1 MIPPYKLSKLHPRQ
15 RVRKAALLLQEVEGR
30 LRWDGA
36 APAGHPAA
44 GGPAAGDREPVVALT
59 ASAPASMPASEA
71 LAYAVSLA
79 RFLAGDAEL
88 PDAVREAASAFP
100 GTAALDGPAA
110 IRAVNLLRHGLLRE
124 SGQAP
129 ADWDFFDPLSGR
141 PDPLARKVLPGT
153 RAYLEDIRS
162 PFNVGSIFRSSDAF
176 GLEELLLSPGTA
188 DPGHPRAERSA
199 MGSTG
204 LLPWRRADLETLE
217 EAARAG
223 EAVFALELGGE
234 AIDSF
239 DFPERGIVV
248 LGSEELGVSAE
259 ALGLCT
265 AGKVSIPMSGAKG
278 SLNVGVAFG
287 ILLYAWSS
295 HRRP

>member
-15 RVRKAALLLQEVEGR
+15 RVRKAALLFQEVESL
-30 LRWDGA
+30 LRQA
-36 APAGHPAA
+36 EPARA
-44 GGPAAGDREPVVALT
+44 
-59 ASAPASMPASEA
+59 ASA
-71 LAYAVSLA
+71 LVYACSLVS
-79 RFLAGDAEL
+79 FLAGDEEL
-88 PDAVREAASAFP
+88 PVPVREAAAAFP
-100 GTAALDGPAA
+100 AAGALDPAAAL
-110 IRAVNLLRHGLLRE
+110 RSVNSLRHLLLRE

-141 PDPLARKVLPGT
+141 PDPLVRRILPGT

-199 MGSTG
+199 MGATG
-204 LLPWRRADLETLE
+204 LLAWRRADLEALR
-217 EAARAG
+217 EAAGAG

-234 AIDSF
+234 AIGSF

-259 ALGLCT
+259 ALDLCT

-278 SLNVGVAFG
+278 SLNVGVAYG

-295 HRRP
+295 HIRP

>member
-15 RVRKAALLLQEVEGR
+15 RVRKAALLLQEVEGI
-30 LRWDGA
+30 LRRDEVPFGE
-36 APAGHPAA
+36 PAGFS
-44 GGPAAGDREPVVALT
+44 GPAAG
-59 ASAPASMPASEA
+59 A
-71 LAYAVSLA
+71 LAYAISLA
-79 RFLAGDAEL
+79 RFLGGDAEL
-88 PDAVREAASAFP
+88 PEAVRKAASAFP
-100 GTAALDGPAA
+100 RSGDQDVPAA
-110 IRAVNLLRHGLLRE
+110 IRAVNALRHCLLRE

-129 ADWDFFDPLSGR
+129 ADWDFFDPRSGR
-141 PDPLARKVLPGT
+141 PDPSARKVLSGT

-199 MGSTG
+199 MGATG
-204 LLPWRRADLETLE
+204 LLAWRKAGLEALE

-234 AIDSF
+234 AIGSF

-248 LGSEELGVSAE
+248 VGSEELGVSIE

-265 AGKVSIPMSGAKG
+265 AGRVSIPMSGAKG

-295 HRRP
+295 QLRP

>member
-15 RVRKAALLLQEVEGR
+15 RVRKAALLLQEVEGI
-30 LRWDGA
+30 LRRDEA
-36 APAGHPAA
+36 VPAVP
-44 GGPAAGDREPVVALT
+44 
-59 ASAPASMPASEA
+59 APASMQASGA
-71 LAYAVSLA
+71 LAYAITLA

-88 PDAVREAASAFP
+88 PAAVREAATAFP
-100 GTAALDGPAA
+100 GSCPDASAA
-110 IRAVNLLRHGLLRE
+110 IRAVNSLRHGLLRE

-129 ADWDFFDPLSGR
+129 ADWDFFDPHSGR
-141 PDPLARKVLPGT
+141 PDPSVRKLLPGT

-199 MGSTG
+199 MGATG
-204 LLPWRRADLETLE
+204 LLAWRRAGLETLE

-234 AIDSF
+234 SIGSF
-239 DFPERGIVV
+239 DFPERGIAV
-248 LGSEELGVSAE
+248 LGSEELGVSVE

-295 HRRP
+295 QLRR

>member
-15 RVRKAALLLQEVEGR
+15 RVRKAALLLQEVEVLLRREEEQRAGLGATGR
-30 LRWDGA
+30 
-36 APAGHPAA
+36 PAA
-44 GGPAAGDREPVVALT
+44 GEAPGGASSAAGQARLP
-59 ASAPASMPASEA
+59 APEA
-71 LAYAVSLA
+71 LAYADSLA

-88 PDAVREAASAFP
+88 PETVREAAAAFSVAP
-100 GTAALDGPAA
+100 AVPAA
-110 IRAVNLLRHGLLRE
+110 IRSVNSLRHSLLRE

-141 PDPLARKVLPGT
+141 PDPSARKVLPGT

-199 MGSTG
+199 MGATG
-204 LLPWRRADLETLE
+204 LLAWRRAGLEVLE

-234 AIDSF
+234 AIGSF

-248 LGSEELGVSAE
+248 LGSEELGVSTE
-259 ALGLCT
+259 ALDRCN

-295 HRRP
+295 HIRP